1 MLCKELLHWGDVNH
15 IAGWSTYL
23 PPLPSI
29 RAGIMETLK
38 QKAGRMELVEGPEKK
53 KKFISKQKRKVSRG
67 KSSSHHKFHVKKIS
81 TKWSEE

>member
-53 KKFISKQKRKVSRG
+53 KKIHFKTKEKGQQRK
-67 KSSSHHKFHVKKIS
+67 
-81 TKWSEE
+81 E

>member
-53 KKFISKQKRKVSRG
+53 KNSFQNKRERSAKERVVLTTN
-67 KSSSHHKFHVKKIS
+67 FM
-81 TKWSEE
+81 